1 MTFVNAGN
9 GGGGVVRTQVK
20 TMGAVLAAGLAAGA
34 IAACGGSSGSSS
46 SGSSGGGGGGG
57 GKSGK
62 VAFLMPDQASTRYEK
77 QDHPLFEQKLKQLCS
92 GCQVIYQNADG
103 DPSKQQQQAT
113 SAMTQGVKVM
123 VVDPVDAASLASVVN
138 QAKSRGI
145 KVIAY
150 DRPFPKF
157 KVDFYVS
164 FDNEKIGKLIST
176 SLVDHLKQTGAANK
190 GGILQVNGSPTDAAA
205 GLIKKGVHEGVD
217 PSGIKELAEFDTPDW
232 VPAKAQDWVSGQISK
247 FKGQIIGVV
256 AANDGTGGGA
266 ISAFKAAGVNP
277 VPPVT
282 GNDAEL
288 AAIQRIVNGDQYNT
302 INKPIKIVASAA
314 AEAANAMLQ
323 GKQPKQTSTVF
334 GTPSAL
340 YTPFVVTKQNL
351 KKQMIDSGLMSA
363 SEVCTKAYAKGCK
376 ALGIG

>member
-1 MTFVNAGN
+1 
-9 GGGGVVRTQVK
+9 
-20 TMGAVLAAGLAAGA
+20 MGAVLAAGLAAGA
-34 IAACGGSSGSSS
+34 IAACGGSSGSSSS

-92 GCQVIYQNADG
+92 GCQVIYQNADA

-113 SAMTQGVKVM
+113 SAITQGVKVM
-123 VVDPVDAASLASVVN
+123 VVDPVDAASLASTLN

-145 KVIAY
+145 KVVAY

-157 KVDFYVS
+157 KVDAYVS

-176 SLVDHLKQTGAANK
+176 SLMDHLKQTGQASK

-205 GLIKKGVHEGVD
+205 GLIKKGIHEGVD
-217 PSGIKELAEFDTPDW
+217 PSGVKELAEFDTPDW

-247 FKGQIIGVV
+247 FHNQIIGVV

-314 AEAANAMLQ
+314 AEAAYALLQ
-323 GKQPKQTSTVF
+323 GKQPKTTTTVF
-334 GTPSAL
+334 GSPAAL

-351 KKQMIDSGLMSA
+351 KKQMIDSGLMKA
-363 SEVCTKAYAKGCK
+363 SDVCTKAYAKGCQ
-376 ALGIG
+376 ALGIK

>member
-1 MTFVNAGN
+1 MQQHY
-9 GGGGVVRTQVK
+9 GGALVRTPVK
-20 TMGAVLAAGLAAGA
+20 WMGGLGAAALATAAL
-34 IAACGGSSGSSS
+34 AACGSSSDSGTTSS
-46 SGSSGGGGGGG
+46 SGSSGSSGG

-77 QDHPLFEQKLKQLCS
+77 QDHPLFEQRLKELCS
-92 GCQVIYQNADG
+92 GCQVIYQNADS

-113 SAMTQGVKVM
+113 TAITQGVKVM
-123 VVDPVDAASLASVVN
+123 VVDPVDAASLASTLN

-145 KVIAY
+145 KVVAY

-157 KVDFYVS
+157 KVDAYVS

-176 SLVDHLKQTGAANK
+176 SLVDHLKSTGAASK

-232 VPAKAQDWVSGQISK
+232 VPAKAQDWVSGQVSK
-247 FKGQIIGVV
+247 FRGQIVGVV
-256 AANDGTGGGA
+256 PANDGTGGGA
-266 ISAFKAAGVNP
+266 ISAFKAAGFNP

-302 INKPIKIVASAA
+302 INKPIKIVASGAGHA
-314 AEAANAMLQ
+314 R
-323 GKQPKQTSTVF
+323 
-334 GTPSAL
+334 
-340 YTPFVVTKQNL
+340 
-351 KKQMIDSGLMSA
+351 
-363 SEVCTKAYAKGCK
+363 YARL
-376 ALGIG
+376 A

>member
-1 MTFVNAGN
+1 MSVFVNAVKRD
-9 GGGGVVRTQVK
+9 GGVLVRFTVK
-20 TMGAVLAAGLAAGA
+20 TMGGLGAAALAAAT
-34 IAACGGSSGSSS
+34 IAACGGSSSDSSG
-46 SGSSGGGGGGG
+46 GSSGGGGGA
-57 GKSGK
+57 SGK

-77 QDHPLFEQKLKQLCS
+77 QDHPLFEQRLKELCS
-92 GCQVIYQNADG
+92 GCQVIYQNADS

-113 SAMTQGVKVM
+113 TAITQGVKVM
-123 VVDPVDAASLASVVN
+123 VVDPVDAASLASTLN

-145 KVIAY
+145 KVVAY

-157 KVDFYVS
+157 KVDAYVS
-164 FDNEKIGKLIST
+164 FDNEKIGKLISS
-176 SLVDHLKQTGAANK
+176 SLMDHLKQTGAASK

-217 PSGIKELAEFDTPDW
+217 PSGVKELAEFDTPDW

-247 FKGQIIGVV
+247 YRGQIVGVV

-266 ISAFKAAGVNP
+266 ISAFKAAGTNP

-314 AEAANAMLQ
+314 AEAAYSLLQ
-323 GKQPKQTSTVF
+323 GKEPKTTTTVF
-334 GTPSAL
+334 GSPAAL
-340 YTPFVVTKQNL
+340 YTPFVVTKDNV
-351 KKQMIDSGLMSA
+351 KKQMIDSGLIKA
-363 SEVCTKAYAKGCK
+363 SDLCTKAYAKGCA
-376 ALGIG
+376 ALGIK

>member
-1 MTFVNAGN
+1 MQHHY
-9 GGGGVVRTQVK
+9 GGALVRTPVK
-20 TMGAVLAAGLAAGA
+20 WMGGLGAAALATAAL
-34 IAACGGSSGSSS
+34 AACGSSSDSGTTSS
-46 SGSSGGGGGGG
+46 SGSSGSSGG

-77 QDHPLFEQKLKQLCS
+77 QDHPLFEQRLKQLCS
-92 GCQVIYQNADG
+92 GCEVIYQNADS

-113 SAMTQGVKVM
+113 SAITQGAKVM
-123 VVDPVDAASLASVVN
+123 VVDPVEAASLASTLN

-145 KVIAY
+145 KIVAY

-157 KVDFYVS
+157 KVDAYVS

-176 SLVDHLKQTGAANK
+176 SLVDHLKSTGAASK

-205 GLIKKGVHEGVD
+205 GLIKKGIHEGVQ
-217 PSGIKELAEFDTPDW
+217 PSGVKELAEFDTPDW

-247 FKGQIIGVV
+247 YRGQIIGVV

-266 ISAFKAAGVNP
+266 ISAFKAAGMNP

-288 AAIQRIVNGDQYNT
+288 AAIQRIVNGDQYKT

-314 AEAANAMLQ
+314 AEAAYALLQ
-323 GKQPKQTSTVF
+323 GKQPKQTANVF
-334 GTPSAL
+334 NTPSAL
-340 YTPFVVTKQNL
+340 YTPFVVTKSNL
-351 KKQMIDSGLMSA
+351 KEQMVDSGLLKA
-363 SEVCTKAYAKGCK
+363 SDICTKAYAKGCA
-376 ALGIG
+376 ALGIK

>member
-1 MTFVNAGN
+1 MQHHYEGAL
-9 GGGGVVRTQVK
+9 VRTPVRW
-20 TMGAVLAAGLAAGA
+20 MGGLGAAALATAAL
-34 IAACGGSSGSSS
+34 AACGSSSDSGSSSSS
-46 SGSSGGGGGGG
+46 SGSSGSSGG

-77 QDHPLFEQKLKQLCS
+77 QDHPLFEQRLKQLCS
-92 GCQVIYQNADG
+92 GCEVIYQNADS

-113 SAMTQGVKVM
+113 TAITQGVKVM
-123 VVDPVDAASLASVVN
+123 VVDPVDAASLASTLN

-145 KVIAY
+145 KIVAY

-157 KVDFYVS
+157 KVDAYVS

-176 SLVDHLKQTGAANK
+176 SLVDHLKSSGAASK

-205 GLIKKGVHEGVD
+205 GLIKKGIHEGVD

-232 VPAKAQDWVSGQISK
+232 VPDKAQDWVSGQVSK
-247 FKGQIIGVV
+247 FRGQIVGVV

-266 ISAFKAAGVNP
+266 ISAFKAAGLKP

-314 AEAANAMLQ
+314 AEAAYALLQ
-323 GKQPKQTSTVF
+323 GKQPKTTATVF
-334 GTPSAL
+334 GSPSAL
-340 YTPFVVTKQNL
+340 YTPFVVTKENL
-351 KKQMIDSGLMSA
+351 KKQMIDSGLMKA
-363 SEVCTKAYAKGCK
+363 SEVCTKAYAKGCA
-376 ALGIG
+376 ALGIK

>member
-1 MTFVNAGN
+1 MRFT
-9 GGGGVVRTQVK
+9 VK
-20 TMGAVLAAGLAAGA
+20 TMGGVGAAALAAAAIG
-34 IAACGGSSGSSS
+34 ACGGSSSN
-46 SGSSGGGGGGG
+46 SGSSGGGGSSGGSG
-57 GKSGK
+57 GASGK

-77 QDHPLFEQKLKQLCS
+77 QDHPLFEQRLKQLCA
-92 GCQVIYQNADG
+92 GCQVIYQNADA

-113 SAMTQGVKVM
+113 TAMTQGVKVM
-123 VVDPVDAASLASVVN
+123 VVDPVDAASLASTLN

-145 KVIAY
+145 KVVAY

-176 SLVDHLKQTGAANK
+176 SLVDHLKSTGAASK

-247 FKGQIIGVV
+247 YKGQIVGVV

-302 INKPIKIVASAA
+302 IDKPIKIVASAA
-314 AEAANAMLQ
+314 AEAAYALLQ
-323 GKQPKQTSTVF
+323 GKTPKSTATVF
-334 GTPSAL
+334 NTPAAL
-340 YTPFVVTKQNL
+340 YTPFVVTKQNV
-351 KKQMIDSGLMSA
+351 KQRMIDSGLIKA
-363 SEVCTKAYAKGCK
+363 SDLCTKAYAKGCT
-376 ALGIG
+376 ALGIK

>member
-1 MTFVNAGN
+1 MQHHY
-9 GGGGVVRTQVK
+9 GGTLVRTPVK
-20 TMGAVLAAGLAAGA
+20 WMGGLGAAALATAAL
-34 IAACGGSSGSSS
+34 AACGSSSDSGSTSS
-46 SGSSGGGGGGG
+46 SGSSGSSGG

-77 QDHPLFEQKLKQLCS
+77 QDHPLFEQRIKQLCAD
-92 GCQVIYQNADG
+92 CEVIYQNADS

-113 SAMTQGVKVM
+113 SAITQGAKVM
-123 VVDPVDAASLASVVN
+123 VVDPVDAASLASTLN

-145 KVIAY
+145 KIVAY

-157 KVDFYVS
+157 KVDAYVS

-176 SLVDHLKQTGAANK
+176 SLVDHLKSSGAASK

-205 GLIKKGVHEGVD
+205 GLIKKGIHEGVD

-247 FKGQIIGVV
+247 FRGQIIGVV

-266 ISAFKAAGVNP
+266 ISAFKAAGLNP

-314 AEAANAMLQ
+314 AEAAYALLQ
-323 GKQPKQTSTVF
+323 GKQPKTTATVF
-334 GTPSAL
+334 GSPSAL
-340 YTPFVVTKQNL
+340 YTPFVVTKENL
-351 KKQMIDSGLMSA
+351 KKQMIDSGLMKA
-363 SEVCTKAYAKGCK
+363 SEVCTKAYAKGCA
-376 ALGIG
+376 ALGIK

>member
-1 MTFVNAGN
+1 MSVFVNAGKRD
-9 GGGGVVRTQVK
+9 GGVLVRFTVK
-20 TMGAVLAAGLAAGA
+20 TMGGLGAAALAATT
-34 IAACGGSSGSSS
+34 IAACGGSSSDSSG
-46 SGSSGGGGGGG
+46 GSSGGGGGA
-57 GKSGK
+57 SGK

-77 QDHPLFEQKLKQLCS
+77 QDHPLFEQRLKELCP
-92 GCQVIYQNADG
+92 GCQVIYQNADS

-113 SAMTQGVKVM
+113 TAITQGAKVM
-123 VVDPVDAASLASVVN
+123 VVDPVDAASLASTLN

-145 KVIAY
+145 KVVAY

-157 KVDFYVS
+157 TVDAYVS
-164 FDNEKIGKLIST
+164 FDNEKIGKLISS
-176 SLVDHLKQTGAANK
+176 SLMDHLKQTGAASK

-205 GLIKKGVHEGVD
+205 GLIKKGVHEGVG
-217 PSGIKELAEFDTPDW
+217 PSGVKELAEFDTPDW

-247 FKGQIIGVV
+247 YRGQIVGVV

-266 ISAFKAAGVNP
+266 ISAFKAAGTNP

-314 AEAANAMLQ
+314 AEAAYSLLK
-323 GKQPKQTSTVF
+323 GEKPKTTTTVF
-334 GTPSAL
+334 GSPAAL
-340 YTPFVVTKQNL
+340 YTPFVVTKDNV
-351 KKQMIDSGLMSA
+351 KKQMIDSGLIKA
-363 SEVCTKAYAKGCK
+363 SDLCTKAYAKGCA
-376 ALGIG
+376 ALGIK

>member
-1 MTFVNAGN
+1 MSVFVNAAKRD
-9 GGGGVVRTQVK
+9 GGVLVRFK
-20 TMGAVLAAGLAAGA
+20 TMGSIGAAAIAATA
-34 IAACGGSSGSSS
+34 IAACGGSSSDSSS
-46 SGSSGGGGGGG
+46 SSGGGGGGA
-57 GKSGK
+57 SGK

-77 QDHPLFEQKLKQLCS
+77 QDHPLFEQRLKELCS
-92 GCQVIYQNADG
+92 GCQVIYQNADS

-113 SAMTQGVKVM
+113 TAITQGVKVM
-123 VVDPVDAASLASVVN
+123 VVDPVDAASLASTLN

-145 KVIAY
+145 KVVAY

-157 KVDFYVS
+157 KVDAYVS
-164 FDNEKIGKLIST
+164 FDNEKIGKLISS
-176 SLVDHLKQTGAANK
+176 SLMDHLKQTGAASK

-217 PSGIKELAEFDTPDW
+217 SSGVKELAEFDTPDW

-247 FKGQIIGVV
+247 YRDQIVGVV

-266 ISAFKAAGVNP
+266 ISAFKAAGTNP

-314 AEAANAMLQ
+314 AEAAYSLLQ
-323 GKQPKQTSTVF
+323 GKQPKTTTTVF
-334 GTPSAL
+334 GSPAAL
-340 YTPFVVTKQNL
+340 YTPFVVTKDNV
-351 KKQMIDSGLMSA
+351 KKQMIDSGLIKA
-363 SEVCTKAYAKGCK
+363 SDLCTKAYAKGCA
-376 ALGIG
+376 ALGIE

>member
-1 MTFVNAGN
+1 VRK
-9 GGGGVVRTQVK
+9 VRTWPAVAAL
-20 TMGAVLAAGLAAGA
+20 GAAAALAVAG
-34 IAACGGSSGSSS
+34 CGSSS
-46 SGSSGGGGGGG
+46 DSGGGSASSGGGGGGG
-57 GKSGK
+57 GGGTSGK
-62 VAFLMPDQASTRYEK
+62 IAFLMPDQASTRYEK
-77 QDHPLFEQKLKQLCS
+77 QDHPLFEKRLKELCS

-113 SAMTQGVKVM
+113 SAITQGIKVM
-123 VVDPVDAASLASVVN
+123 VVDPVDAASLASTVN

-150 DRPFPKF
+150 DRPFPKY

-164 FDNEKIGKLIST
+164 FDNEKIGKLISS
-176 SLVDHLKQTGAANK
+176 SLVDHLKSTGAADK
-190 GGILQVNGSPTDAAA
+190 GGLLLVNGSPTDAAA
-205 GLIKKGVHEGVD
+205 GLIKKGIHEGVD
-217 PSGIKELAEFDTPDW
+217 PSGIKTLAEFDTPDW

-247 FKGQIIGVV
+247 FRGQIVGVV

-288 AAIQRIVNGDQYNT
+288 AAIQRIINGDQYNT

-314 AEAANAMLQ
+314 AEAAYAMLQ
-323 GKQPKQTSTVF
+323 GKQPKTTSTVF

-340 YTPFVVTKQNL
+340 YTPDVVTKKNV
-351 KKQMIDSGLMSA
+351 KEQMIDSGLVSPA
-363 SEVCTKAYAKGCK
+363 ELCTKAYAKACK
-376 ALGIG
+376 ELGIQ

>member
-1 MTFVNAGN
+1 
-9 GGGGVVRTQVK
+9 VRTPVK
-20 TMGAVLAAGLAAGA
+20 WMGGLGAAALATAA
-34 IAACGGSSGSSS
+34 IAACGSSS
-46 SGSSGGGGGGG
+46 DSGSSGGGGSASSGGG
-57 GKSGK
+57 ASGK

-77 QDHPLFEQKLKQLCS
+77 QDHPLFEQRLKQLCS
-92 GCQVIYQNADG
+92 GCEVIYQNADS

-113 SAMTQGVKVM
+113 SAITQGAKVM
-123 VVDPVDAASLASVVN
+123 VVDPVDAASLASTLN

-145 KVIAY
+145 KVVAY

-176 SLVDHLKQTGAANK
+176 SLVDHLKSTGAASK

-232 VPAKAQDWVSGQISK
+232 VPAKAQDWVSGQVSK
-247 FKGQIIGVV
+247 FRGQIVGVV

-266 ISAFKAAGVNP
+266 ISAFKAAGLNP

-314 AEAANAMLQ
+314 ADAAYALLQ
-323 GKQPKQTSTVF
+323 GKQPKTTATVF
-334 GTPSAL
+334 GSPAAL
-340 YTPFVVTKQNL
+340 YTPFVVTQKNL
-351 KKQMIDSGLMSA
+351 KKQMIDSGLMKA
-363 SEVCTKAYAKGCK
+363 SEVCTKAYAKGCA
-376 ALGIG
+376 ALGLK

>member
-1 MTFVNAGN
+1 VRRTWKTAIA
-9 GGGGVVRTQVK
+9 VVA
-20 TMGAVLAAGLAAGA
+20 AVLAVAVIAG
-34 IAACGGSSGSSS
+34 CGSSDKSSS
-46 SGSSGGGGGGG
+46 GGGGG

-92 GCQVIYQNADG
+92 GCSVIYQNADS
-103 DPSKQQQQAT
+103 DPAKQQQQAT
-113 SAMTQGVKVM
+113 TAITQGAKVM

-145 KVIAY
+145 KVVAY
-150 DRPFPKF
+150 DRPFPKY

-176 SLVDHLKQTGAANK
+176 SLVDHLKQTGAASK
-190 GGILQVNGSPTDAAA
+190 GGILQINGSPTDAAA

-217 PSGIKELAEFDTPDW
+217 PSGIKELAEFDTPQW
-232 VPAKAQDWVSGQISK
+232 VPAKAQDWTSGQISK
-247 FKGQIIGVV
+247 YGKKIVGVV

-266 ISAFKAAGVNP
+266 ISAFKSAGVNP

-288 AAIQRIVNGDQYNT
+288 AAIQRIVSGDQYNT

-314 AEAANAMLQ
+314 AEAAYALLQ
-323 GKQPKQTSTVF
+323 GKQPKQTSVVF
-334 GTPSAL
+334 GTPAAL
-340 YTPFVVTKQNL
+340 YTPFVVTKDNV
-351 KKQMIDSGLMSA
+351 KEQMIDSGLMKA
-363 SEVCTKAYAKGCK
+363 SDLCTKAYAKDCA
-376 ALGIG
+376 ALGIK

>member
-1 MTFVNAGN
+1 MSTPVKWM
-9 GGGGVVRTQVK
+9 GGL
-20 TMGAVLAAGLAAGA
+20 GAAALAAVALAACGSSSDS
-34 IAACGGSSGSSS
+34 GGSSGSSS
-46 SGSSGGGGGGG
+46 SSGGGTT
-57 GKSGK
+57 GK

-77 QDHPLFEQKLKQLCS
+77 QDHPLFEARLKELCS
-92 GCQVIYQNADG
+92 GCEVIYQNADS
-103 DPSKQQQQAT
+103 DPAKQQQQAT
-113 SAMTQGVKVM
+113 SAITQGAKVM
-123 VVDPVDAASLASVVN
+123 VVDPVDAASLASTLN

-164 FDNEKIGKLIST
+164 FDNEKIGKLISS
-176 SLVDHLKQTGAANK
+176 SLVDHLKSTGAAGK

-217 PSGIKELAEFDTPDW
+217 PSGIKQLAEFDTPDW
-232 VPAKAQDWVSGQISK
+232 VPAKAQDWVSGQVSK
-247 FKGQIIGVV
+247 YRGQIVGVV

-266 ISAFKAAGVNP
+266 ISAFKAAGLNP

-314 AEAANAMLQ
+314 AESAYALLQ
-323 GKQPKQTSTVF
+323 GKQPKTTATVF
-334 GTPSAL
+334 GSPSAL
-340 YTPFVVTKQNL
+340 FTPFVVTKDNL
-351 KKQMIDSGLMSA
+351 KKQMIDSGLMQA
-363 SEVCTKAYAKGCK
+363 SEVCTKAYAKGCA
-376 ALGIG
+376 ALGIE

>member
-1 MTFVNAGN
+1 MRRIQYRA
-9 GGGGVVRTQVK
+9 
-20 TMGAVLAAGLAAGA
+20 MGAFAAAALAAGA
-34 IAACGGSSGSSS
+34 VGACGGSSDGS
-46 SGSSGGGGGGG
+46 GASGGGGGGG
-57 GKSGK
+57 GSAGK

-77 QDHPLFEQKLKQLCS
+77 QDHPLFEKRLKELCS
-92 GCQVIYQNADG
+92 ACQVIYQNADG

-113 SAMTQGVKVM
+113 SAMTQGIKVM
-123 VVDPVDAASLASVVN
+123 VVDPVDAASLASTVN

-145 KVIAY
+145 KVVAY

-176 SLVDHLKQTGAANK
+176 SLVNHLKQTGAASK

-205 GLIKKGVHEGVD
+205 GLIKKGIHEGVD

-247 FKGQIIGVV
+247 YKNQIIGVV

-288 AAIQRIVNGDQYNT
+288 AAIQRIVDGDQYNT

-314 AEAANAMLQ
+314 AEAAYALLQ

-334 GTPSAL
+334 NTPSAL
-340 YTPFVVTKQNL
+340 YTPFVVTRQNV
-351 KKQMIDSGLMSA
+351 KKQMIDSGLMTA
-363 SEVCTKAYAKGCK
+363 AEVCTAPYAKAC
-376 ALGIG
+376 AQLGIK

>member
-1 MTFVNAGN
+1 VRTTLKWMGSAGAVALAAGALAACGSSSDSGSSSGGN
-9 GGGGVVRTQVK
+9 GGGGG
-20 TMGAVLAAGLAAGA
+20 GA
-34 IAACGGSSGSSS
+34 
-46 SGSSGGGGGGG
+46 
-57 GKSGK
+57 SGK

-77 QDHPLFEQKLKQLCS
+77 QDHPLFEQKLKELCS
-92 GCQVIYQNADG
+92 GCQVIYQNADS
-103 DPSKQQQQAT
+103 DPTKQQQQVTTAI
-113 SAMTQGVKVM
+113 TQGVKVL

-150 DRPFPKF
+150 DRPFPKY

-176 SLVDHLKQTGAANK
+176 SLMDHLKQTGEASK

-205 GLIKKGVHEGVD
+205 GLIKKGIHEGVD
-217 PSGIKELAEFDTPDW
+217 PSGVKELAEFDTPDW

-247 FKGQIIGVV
+247 YKGQIVGVV

-266 ISAFKAAGVNP
+266 ISAFKAAGMNP

-314 AEAANAMLQ
+314 AEAAYALLQ
-323 GKQPKQTSTVF
+323 GKQPKTTGTVF

-340 YTPFVVTKQNL
+340 YTPFVVTKDNL
-351 KKQMIDSGLMSA
+351 KKQMIDSGLIKPSDL
-363 SEVCTKAYAKGCK
+363 CTKAYAKGCK
-376 ALGIG
+376 ALGIE

>member
-1 MTFVNAGN
+1 
-9 GGGGVVRTQVK
+9 VRTPVK
-20 TMGAVLAAGLAAGA
+20 WMGCLGAAALATAAL
-34 IAACGGSSGSSS
+34 AACGSSSDSGSTSS
-46 SGSSGGGGGGG
+46 SGSSGSSGG

-77 QDHPLFEQKLKQLCS
+77 QDHPLFEQRLKQLCS
-92 GCQVIYQNADG
+92 SCEVIYQNADS

-113 SAMTQGVKVM
+113 SAITQGAKVM
-123 VVDPVDAASLASVVN
+123 VVDPVDAASLASTLN

-145 KVIAY
+145 KIVAY

-157 KVDFYVS
+157 KVDAYVS

-176 SLVDHLKQTGAANK
+176 SLVDHLKSSGAASK

-205 GLIKKGVHEGVD
+205 GLIKKGIHEGVD

-232 VPAKAQDWVSGQISK
+232 VPAKAQDWVSGQVSK
-247 FKGQIIGVV
+247 FRGQIIGVV

-266 ISAFKAAGVNP
+266 ISAFKAAGLHP

-314 AEAANAMLQ
+314 AEAAYALLQ
-323 GKQPKQTSTVF
+323 GKQPKTTATVF
-334 GTPSAL
+334 GSPSAL
-340 YTPFVVTKQNL
+340 YTPFVVTKENL
-351 KKQMIDSGLMSA
+351 KKQMIDSGLMKA
-363 SEVCTKAYAKGCK
+363 SEVCTKAYAKGCA
-376 ALGIG
+376 ALGIK

>member
-1 MTFVNAGN
+1 VRFT
-9 GGGGVVRTQVK
+9 VRT
-20 TMGAVLAAGLAAGA
+20 MGGIGAAALAAAT
-34 IAACGGSSGSSS
+34 IAACGGSSSDS
-46 SGSSGGGGGGG
+46 SSGGGGGGG
-57 GKSGK
+57 GASGK

-77 QDHPLFEQKLKQLCS
+77 QDHPLFEQKLKELCPD
-92 GCQVIYQNADG
+92 CQVIYQNADS

-113 SAMTQGVKVM
+113 TAITQGVKVM
-123 VVDPVDAASLASVVN
+123 VVDPVDAASLASTLN

-157 KVDFYVS
+157 KVDAYVS
-164 FDNEKIGKLIST
+164 FDNEKIGKLISS
-176 SLVDHLKQTGAANK
+176 SLMDHLKQTGAASK

-217 PSGIKELAEFDTPDW
+217 PSGVKELAEFDTPDW

-247 FKGQIIGVV
+247 YRGQIVGVV

-266 ISAFKAAGVNP
+266 ISAFKAAGTNP

-314 AEAANAMLQ
+314 AEAAYQLLQ
-323 GKQPKQTSTVF
+323 GKPAKTSTTVF
-334 GTPSAL
+334 GSPAAL
-340 YTPFVVTKQNL
+340 YTPFVVTKDNV
-351 KKQMIDSGLMSA
+351 KKQMIDSGLIKA
-363 SEVCTKAYAKGCK
+363 SDLCTKAYAKGCA
-376 ALGIG
+376 ALGIK

>member
-1 MTFVNAGN
+1 M
-9 GGGGVVRTQVK
+9 K
-20 TMGAVLAAGLAAGA
+20 TALRWTGGLAAAATIALGA
-34 IAACGGSSGSSS
+34 AACGSSSNSSSTPSS
-46 SGSSGGGGGGG
+46 SGSSGGGGA
-57 GKSGK
+57 SGK

-77 QDHPLFEQKLKQLCS
+77 QDHPFFEAKLKQLCPKCS
-92 GCQVIYQNADG
+92 VIYQNADA

-113 SAMTQGVKVM
+113 TAITQGVKVM
-123 VVDPVDAASLASVVN
+123 VVDPVDAASMESVVN

-145 KVIAY
+145 KVVAY

-157 KVDFYVS
+157 KTDFYVS

-176 SLVDHLKQTGAANK
+176 SLMDHLKQTGAASK

-205 GLIKKGVHEGVD
+205 GLIKKGVHEGVS
-217 PSGIKELAEFDTPDW
+217 PSGIKELAEYDTPQW
-232 VPAKAQDWVSGQISK
+232 LPAKAQDWVSGQISR
-247 FKGQIIGVV
+247 FKNQIIGVV

-266 ISAFKAAGVNP
+266 ISAFKAGGVKP

-314 AEAANAMLQ
+314 AEAVNSLLQ
-323 GKQPKQTSTVF
+323 GKQPKTTATVF
-334 GTPSAL
+334 NTPSAL
-340 YTPFVVTKQNL
+340 YTPFVVTKDNV
-351 KKQMIDSGLMSA
+351 KKQMIDSGLMKA
-363 SEVCTKAYAKGCK
+363 SDVCTAAYAKGCA
-376 ALGIG
+376 ALGIK

>member
-1 MTFVNAGN
+1 VSIQVRWL
-9 GGGGVVRTQVK
+9 GGL
-20 TMGAVLAAGLAAGA
+20 GAAALATAALAACGSSSSSSSG
-34 IAACGGSSGSSS
+34 GGSSGR
-46 SGSSGGGGGGG
+46 GGA
-57 GKSGK
+57 SGK

-77 QDHPLFEQKLKQLCS
+77 QDHPLFEQRLKQLCS
-92 GCQVIYQNADG
+92 GCGVIYQNADS

-113 SAMTQGVKVM
+113 SAITQGAKVM
-123 VVDPVDAASLASVVN
+123 VVDPVDAASLASTLN
-138 QAKSRGI
+138 QAKTRGI
-145 KVIAY
+145 KVVAY

-176 SLVDHLKQTGAANK
+176 SLIDHLKATGVASK

-205 GLIKKGVHEGVD
+205 GLIKKGIHEGVD
-217 PSGIKELAEFDTPDW
+217 PSGVKELAEYDTPDW

-247 FKGQIIGVV
+247 FRDQIIGVV

-266 ISAFKAAGVNP
+266 ISAFKAAGFNP

-288 AAIQRIVNGDQYNT
+288 AAIQRIINGDQYNT

-314 AEAANAMLQ
+314 ADAAYALLE
-323 GKQPKQTSTVF
+323 GKQPKTTATVF
-334 GTPSAL
+334 GSPAAL
-340 YTPFVVTKQNL
+340 FTPFVVTKANV
-351 KKQMIDSGLMSA
+351 KKQMIDSGLMKA
-363 SEVCTKAYAKGCK
+363 SEVCTGPYAKACA
-376 ALGIG
+376 ALGIK

>member
-1 MTFVNAGN
+1 
-9 GGGGVVRTQVK
+9 VRTSIK
-20 TMGAVLAAGLAAGA
+20 RIAAIAGTGLAAAA
-34 IAACGGSSGSSS
+34 IAACGSSS
-46 SGSSGGGGGGG
+46 DSGGSGGSSGGGGGGG
-57 GKSGK
+57 ASGK

-92 GCQVIYQNADG
+92 GCEVIYQNADS
-103 DPSKQQQQAT
+103 DPSKQQQQLT
-113 SAMTQGVKVM
+113 SAMTQGAKVL
-123 VVDPVDAASLASVVN
+123 VVDPVDAASLASTLN
-138 QAKSRGI
+138 QAKSRGT

-176 SLVDHLKQTGAANK
+176 SLVNHLKDTGAAGK

-205 GLIKKGVHEGVD
+205 GLIKKGIHEGVD

-247 FKGQIIGVV
+247 FRDQIIGVV

-314 AEAANAMLQ
+314 AEAAYAMLQ
-323 GKQPKQTSTVF
+323 GKQPKSTGTVF

-340 YTPFVVTKQNL
+340 YTPFVVTRKNL

-363 SEVCTKAYAKGCK
+363 SQVCTKAYAKGCA
-376 ALGIG
+376 ALGIK